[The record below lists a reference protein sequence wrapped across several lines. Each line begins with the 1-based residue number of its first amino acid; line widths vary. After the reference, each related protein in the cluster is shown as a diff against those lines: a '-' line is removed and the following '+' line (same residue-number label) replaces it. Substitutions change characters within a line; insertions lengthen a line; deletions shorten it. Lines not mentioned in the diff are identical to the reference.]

1 MEVSEL
7 DRSALLG
14 LFENKRLK
22 AAPTLEDRL
31 GATFGVASG
40 WVELGMSVGIAITAD
55 NLLIAGDSLLGVY
68 PSAPESLALP
78 DAKRN
83 S

>member
-14 LFENKRLK
+14 LSENKRLK

-31 GATFGVASG
+31 GATLGVSSS
-40 WVELGMSVGIAITAD
+40 WVELGVSVGIAITAD
-55 NLLIAGDSLLGVY
+55 NLLIAGDSLVGASVCV
-68 PSAPESLALP
+68 
-78 DAKRN
+78 
-83 S
+83 